1 MHEVQGAPPHEV
13 HGASPMKWSERRRV
27 AIRYTFALGQGHLS
41 SFLSALS
48 MLGLV
53 LAIALLIVVLSVMN
67 GFDRE
72 MRERILSLVP
82 HVTIYSHKPMSDWR
96 ARQAEVLQH
105 PNVLQV
111 SAFTQFDAL
120 FMRGANIETARGIGL
135 PVEGESSVELLAS
148 LPAEHLASFR
158 DRQDG
163 LLLGAG
169 IARRLAAQP
178 GESLTLIVPG
188 GGLTG
193 DTGPTRLHTVYLA
206 GILETGTE
214 LDQGIALMHLPLA
227 SELAGLGEAVS
238 GLRVV
243 SDDIFSVSRIGWE
256 LVNNLP
262 VGHYATNWMMTHGNL
277 YAAIQLSRDLVSILL
292 LSIIAV
298 AAFNVVS
305 SLVLVV
311 FDKQDNIAILRTLGA
326 SGGDIAWIFVIQGA
340 MIGLV
345 GVCLG
350 SLVGAG
356 ASQLVPSLVAGL
368 ESLLDIRFLNTD
380 VYPVSFL
387 PVDLLLKDVLLV
399 GSVAFVMCLLAAI
412 YPARRAAGLAPAM
425 VLNQDRN

>member
-1 MHEVQGAPPHEV
+1 VN
-13 HGASPMKWSERRRV
+13 WDERRRI
-27 AIRYTFALGQGHLS
+27 ALRYTFARGRGYLS

-82 HVTIYSHKPMSDWR
+82 HVTIYSHQPMTDWEALR
-96 ARQAEVLQH
+96 E
-105 PNVLQV
+105 QV
-111 SAFTQFDAL
+111 SRHPDVLDVAPFTQFDAL
-120 FMRGANIETARGIGL
+120 FVRGSDIETARAIGL
-135 PVEGESSVELLAS
+135 SAEATGTAQLLAL
-148 LPAEHLASFR
+148 LPREQAARFR
-158 DRQDG
+158 QNDNG
-163 LLLGAG
+163 LLLGVG
-169 IARRLAAQP
+169 IARRLGVEP

-193 DTGPTRLHTVYLA
+193 ETGATRFHSVQLVGT
-206 GILETGTE
+206 LETGTE
-214 LDQGIALMHLPLA
+214 LDQGIAILHLQRA
-227 SELAGLGEAVS
+227 SALAGLGEAVS

-243 SDDIFSVSRIGWE
+243 TDDIFAVSRIGWE
-256 LVNNLP
+256 VLNNLP

-277 YAAIQLSRDLVSILL
+277 YSAIQLSRDLVSILL
-292 LSIIAV
+292 FSIIAV

-311 FDKQDNIAILRTLGA
+311 FDKRGNVAILRTLGA
-326 SGGDIAWIFVIQGA
+326 SGSDIAWIFVIQGA

-345 GVCLG
+345 GVVLG
-350 SLVGAG
+350 SAAG
-356 ASQLVPSLVAGL
+356 ALGSQLLPGLVAGL

-387 PVDLLLKDVLLV
+387 PVDLLWRDVLAV
-399 GSVAFVMCLLAAI
+399 GAVAFAMCLVAAI
-412 YPARRAAGLAPAM
+412 YPARRAAALSPAT
-425 VLNQDRN
+425 VLNQDRS